1 MNKAVY
7 AGTFDPI
14 TNGHLDIALRAS
26 KLFDKIIIAV
36 AEDNNKQTLFSTA
49 ERCQL
54 VRQAT
59 ATLAN
64 ATVDSFSGLLVDYC
78 RAQEAGFIIRGL
90 RVVLD
95 FEKELQM
102 ALMNRSLYDKV
113 DTVFLM
119 GEAPYLFVSSSLV
132 KNAAQ
137 LGGDI
142 CDLVPPVVV
151 KALWRKFAQK
161 GLK

>member
-1 MNKAVY
+1 MSKAVY

-14 TNGHLDIALRAS
+14 TNGHLDIAIRAG
-26 KLFDKIIIAV
+26 KLFDEIIIAV
-36 AEDNNKQTLFSTA
+36 AEDNYKHTLFSTMD
-49 ERCQL
+49 RCDL
-54 VRQAT
+54 VRWVT
-59 ATLAN
+59 RDIPN
-64 ATVDSFSGLLVDYC
+64 VSVDSFSGLLVDYC
-78 RAQEAGFIIRGL
+78 REQGAGFIVRGL

-142 CDLVPPVVV
+142 GGLVPPEVAE
-151 KALWRKFAQK
+151 ALMRKFDRK
-161 GLK
+161 GS

>member
-1 MNKAVY
+1 MSKAVY

-14 TNGHLDIALRAS
+14 TNGHLDIALRAGR
-26 KLFDKIIIAV
+26 LFDEIVIAV
-36 AEDNNKQTLFSTA
+36 AEDNYKHTLFSTA
-49 ERCQL
+49 ERCDL
-54 VRQAT
+54 VRRVT
-59 ATLAN
+59 RCIPN
-64 ATVDSFSGLLVDYC
+64 ASVDSFSGLLVDYC
-78 RAQEAGFIIRGL
+78 KEHNAGFIVRGL

-102 ALMNRSLYDKV
+102 ALMNRNLYDKV

-142 CDLVPPVVV
+142 SELVPPQVSE
-151 KALWRKFAQK
+151 ALLRKFTRE
-161 GLK
+161 GD

>member
-1 MNKAVY
+1 MSKAVY

-14 TNGHLDIALRAS
+14 TNGHLDIAQRAS
-26 KLFDKIIIAV
+26 KLFDEIIIAV
-36 AEDNNKQTLFSTA
+36 AEDNYKQTLFSTE

-59 ATLAN
+59 GDIAN
-64 ATVDSFSGLLVDYC
+64 ATVDFFSGLLVDYC
-78 RAQEAGFIIRGL
+78 RRQGAGFIVRGL

-119 GEAPYLFVSSSLV
+119 GEAPYLFVSSGLV

-142 CDLVPPVVV
+142 SDLVPPEVAR
-151 KALWRKFAQK
+151 ALVSKFT
-161 GLK
+161 

>member
-1 MNKAVY
+1 MSKAVY

-26 KLFDKIIIAV
+26 RLFDEIIIAV
-36 AEDNNKQTLFSTA
+36 AEENYKQTLFSTG
-49 ERCQL
+49 ERCDL
-54 VRQAT
+54 VRRVTRELPNVA
-59 ATLAN
+59 
-64 ATVDSFSGLLVDYC
+64 VDSFSGLLVDYC
-78 RAQEAGFIIRGL
+78 REQRAGFIVRGL

-102 ALMNRSLYDKV
+102 ALMNRNLYDKV
-113 DTVFLM
+113 DTVFLI

-132 KNAAQ
+132 KNSAK

-142 CDLVPPVVV
+142 SDLVPPTVAD
-151 KALWRKFAQK
+151 ALLRKFAQ
-161 GLK
+161 

>member
-1 MNKAVY
+1 MSKAVY
-7 AGTFDPI
+7 AGTFDPV

-26 KLFDKIIIAV
+26 KLFDDIIIAI
-36 AEDNNKQTLFSTA
+36 AEDNNKQTLFTTD
-49 ERCQL
+49 ERCSL
-54 VRQAT
+54 VRQVT
-59 ATLAN
+59 KDLPN
-64 ATVDSFSGLLVDYC
+64 VKVDSFSGLLVDYC
-78 RAQEAGFIIRGL
+78 REKGVGFIIRGL

-119 GEAPYLFVSSSLV
+119 GEALYLFVSSSQV
-132 KNAAQ
+132 KDAAK

-142 CDLVPPVVV
+142 SNLVPPPVA
-151 KALWRKFAQK
+151 KALIDKFT
-161 GLK
+161 

>member
-1 MNKAVY
+1 MSKAVY

-14 TNGHLDIALRAS
+14 TNGHLDIAFRAS
-26 KLFDKIIIAV
+26 KLFDHIIIAV
-36 AEDNNKQTLFSTA
+36 AEDNYKQTLFSTQ

-54 VRQAT
+54 VRQVT
-59 ATLAN
+59 QDLPN
-64 ATVDSFSGLLVDYC
+64 VTVDHFSGLLVDYC
-78 RAQEAGFIIRGL
+78 RIQGADFIIRGL

-132 KNAAQ
+132 KDAAQ
-137 LGGDI
+137 LGGNI
-142 CDLVPPVVV
+142 NDLVPMAIAE
-151 KALWRKFAQK
+151 ALKRKFA
-161 GLK
+161 

>member
-1 MNKAVY
+1 MSKAVY

-14 TNGHLDIALRAS
+14 TNGHLDIAKRAS
-26 KLFDKIIIAV
+26 KLFDEIIIAV
-36 AEDNNKQTLFSTA
+36 AEDNYKQTLFTTA

-54 VRQAT
+54 VRQVT
-59 ATLAN
+59 SGLSN
-64 ATVDSFSGLLVDYC
+64 VTVDAFSGLLVDYC
-78 RAQEAGFIIRGL
+78 RKQKAGFIIRGL

-132 KNAAQ
+132 KDAAQ

-142 CDLVPPVVV
+142 DALVPPEVAE
-151 KALWRKFAQK
+151 ALRRKFA
-161 GLK
+161 

>member
-1 MNKAVY
+1 MSKAVY
-7 AGTFDPI
+7 AGTFDPL

-26 KLFDKIIIAV
+26 KLFDEIIVAV
-36 AEDNNKQTLFSTA
+36 ADDNYKQTLFTTT

-54 VRQAT
+54 VRQVT
-59 ATLAN
+59 ADLPN
-64 ATVDSFSGLLVDYC
+64 VSVDSFSGLLVNYC
-78 RAQEAGFIIRGL
+78 RDKGVSFIIRGL

-137 LGGDI
+137 LGGDVSE
-142 CDLVPPVVV
+142 LVPPVVAE
-151 KALWRKFAQK
+151 ALKHKYA
-161 GLK
+161 

>member
-1 MNKAVY
+1 MSKAVY

-14 TNGHLDIALRAS
+14 TKGHLDITLRAS
-26 KLFDKIIIAV
+26 QLFDEIIVAV
-36 AEDNNKQTLFSTA
+36 AEYNNKQTLFSTA
-49 ERCQL
+49 ERCRL
-54 VRQAT
+54 VRQVT
-59 ATLAN
+59 RHLPN
-64 ATVDSFSGLLVDYC
+64 VSVDSFSGLLVDYC
-78 RAQEAGFIIRGL
+78 RERGAGFIIRGL

-119 GEAPYLFVSSSLV
+119 AESPYLFISSSLV
-132 KNAAQ
+132 KDAAQ

-142 CDLVPPVVV
+142 SALVPPQVAE
-151 KALWRKFAQK
+151 ALAQK
-161 GLK
+161 F

>member
-1 MNKAVY
+1 MKKAVY

-26 KLFDKIIIAV
+26 KLFDEIIIAV
-36 AEDNNKQTLFSTA
+36 AEDNNKQTLFSTE

-54 VRQAT
+54 ARQAT
-59 ATLAN
+59 AILAN
-64 ATVDSFSGLLVDYC
+64 VTVDSFSGLLVDYC
-78 RAQEAGFIIRGL
+78 RIQEAGFIIRGL

-102 ALMNRSLYDKV
+102 ALMNRNLYDKV

-142 CDLVPPVVV
+142 SDLVPFSVAE
-151 KALWRKFAQK
+151 ALRRKFA
-161 GLK
+161 